1 MNIYFTLWVI
11 TQYYFI
17 YFVTHIFPAL
27 ALGGSFS
34 WLMCTFDIPPS
45 MYFFFF
51 LSSSVYKWDFTP
63 LFCEHDFSITRVIC

>member
-17 YFVTHIFPAL
+17 YFVSHIFPAL

-34 WLMCTFDIPPS
+34 WLLCAFDILPS
-45 MYFFFF
+45 MYFF
-51 LSSSVYKWDFTP
+51 
-63 LFCEHDFSITRVIC
+63 LFKQFSLQMGFHTIIL